1 MTSRITH
8 RTRMLAFAVGLA
20 LAIGSQAFAHAML
33 DKAAPSA
40 GSTVAGADEVRLAF
54 TEALEPHFSSIT
66 LTTKDGKPVDAPKAA
81 PDPADAKVLILH
93 PATPLPAGSYHV
105 AWVVV
110 SVDTHR
116 TQGGF
121 DFTVKP

>member
-1 MTSRITH
+1 MT
-8 RTRMLAFAVGLA
+8 RTLKAAAYAVGLL
-20 LAIGSQAFAHAML
+20 LAMSSEAFAHAML

-40 GSTVAGADEVRLAF
+40 GSTVAAPDGIRLSF
-54 TEALEPHFSSIT
+54 TEALEPHFSTIT
-66 LTTKDGKPVDAPKAA
+66 LTTKDGKPVSGPKAA
-81 PDPADAKVLILH
+81 PDPADPKVLVLT
-93 PATPLPAGSYHV
+93 PAAPLAPGAYHV
-105 AWVVV
+105 AWAVV

>member
-1 MTSRITH
+1 MTRNLRSAGFAAGLL
-8 RTRMLAFAVGLA
+8 LAMS
-20 LAIGSQAFAHAML
+20 SQAFAHAML
-33 DKAAPSA
+33 ETAAPSA
-40 GSTVAGADEVRLAF
+40 GSTVATAGEIRLGF
-54 TEALEPHFSSIT
+54 SEALEPHFSSIT

-81 PDPADAKVLILH
+81 PDPADAKILILH
-93 PATPLPAGSYHV
+93 PPAPLAPGSYHV
-105 AWVVV
+105 AWAVV